1 MGSSPGVVIQEDEPS
16 EYLVLKA
23 KGVNQRTVKNLAPS
37 ESQPRKFERNLNRIY
52 LLISESLPERQKAT
66 GTPLGTEMLAAAIL
80 GSSLYHE
87 DTGAGKHHFA
97 SFLYP
102 IRAKGFPTCQ

>member
-37 ESQPRKFERNLNRIY
+37 ESQPRKFERNLSRIY
-52 LLISESLPERQKAT
+52 LLISESLPESQEASGTAPGNRKVAT
-66 GTPLGTEMLAAAIL
+66 TIS
-80 GSSLYHE
+80 GSSFYSNNNVVVNPQFGTLPQAY
-87 DTGAGKHHFA
+87 
-97 SFLYP
+97 
-102 IRAKGFPTCQ
+102 